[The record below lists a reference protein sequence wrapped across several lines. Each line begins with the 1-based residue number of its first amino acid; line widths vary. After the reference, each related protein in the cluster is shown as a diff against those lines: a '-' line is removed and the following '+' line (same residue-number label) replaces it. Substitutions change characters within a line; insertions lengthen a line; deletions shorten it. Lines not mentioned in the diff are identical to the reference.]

1 MEDARL
7 AFADRNDRLEDHL
20 GLAARCGAGR
30 RLGRIDRVG
39 DDDRRR
45 GGRAAR
51 AARGRRVAVG
61 HGAGLGRAAGQEL
74 ICLTSCSSDLSGK
87 TGVVQKRERAG
98 RGGRP
103 FKGQVLRGPPARRR
117 GEGVRPT
124 GSALIVHGDLPSRPR
139 QSQRAAWVP
148 ASTVLKQSPP
158 PMSVAHRIN
167 GSSTASSLPPP
178 SWAAAGSVPSLS
190 IRALLAANLAAQSAL
205 LPQLFTLTASLS
217 TPASSSAS
225 ARTQTAI
232 VRIYGQ
238 LATLD
243 EELAQL
249 TERARRHAAKW
260 ERMETLKRECIAV
273 EGEVRQRAM
282 RLERGRRE
290 LEKLVKDARKTTEGI
305 ELARDR
311 ESPAL
316 QTAILLATKGLT
328 RGLSRSSRAP
338 AAGRS
343 PVVCRDAGT
352 LYLGPTLVR
361 PGDDASLRP
370 RCLLPA
376 LPDRAFD
383 AQRAAQRRR
392 RAWCRRPDVGRCV
405 LCARRCQRYTPPPPH
420 LEVSLI
426 RLCPRAVQDLP
437 RPETSAAAEPFVHAL
452 VQRPQPTAEVFDFD
466 LNSDLDD

>member
-1 MEDARL
+1 
-7 AFADRNDRLEDHL
+7 
-20 GLAARCGAGR
+20 
-30 RLGRIDRVG
+30 
-39 DDDRRR
+39 
-45 GGRAAR
+45 
-51 AARGRRVAVG
+51 
-61 HGAGLGRAAGQEL
+61 
-74 ICLTSCSSDLSGK
+74 
-87 TGVVQKRERAG
+87 
-98 RGGRP
+98 
-103 FKGQVLRGPPARRR
+103 
-117 GEGVRPT
+117 
-124 GSALIVHGDLPSRPR
+124 
-139 QSQRAAWVP
+139 
-148 ASTVLKQSPP
+148 
-158 PMSVAHRIN
+158 MSVAHRIN

-178 SWAAAGSVPSLS
+178 SWAAAGSVPSPS

-290 LEKLVKDARKTTEGI
+290 LKKLVKDARKTTEGI

-383 AQRAAQRRR
+383 AQRAA
-392 RAWCRRPDVGRCV
+392 
-405 LCARRCQRYTPPPPH
+405 
-420 LEVSLI
+420 
-426 RLCPRAVQDLP
+426 
-437 RPETSAAAEPFVHAL
+437 
-452 VQRPQPTAEVFDFD
+452 
-466 LNSDLDD
+466 